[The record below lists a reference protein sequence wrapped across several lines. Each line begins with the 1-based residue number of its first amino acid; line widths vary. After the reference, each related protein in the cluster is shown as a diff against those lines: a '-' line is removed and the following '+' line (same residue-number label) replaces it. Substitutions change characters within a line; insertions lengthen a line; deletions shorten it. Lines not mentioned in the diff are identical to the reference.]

1 MTEKLKNP
9 ETDAAEK
16 TLFSDFPTPTFQQW
30 REIAEKSLKGATIEE
45 KLVTNTYEGIQLQP
59 LYRMEDIEDFS
70 HLSSIPGEFPF
81 VRGTKELGYGEE
93 PWEVCQELIYSSP
106 EEFNQ
111 AARSDLEKGQTMLHV
126 VLDESRFLELDFPR
140 AQQKNSKRRG
150 VPFSSLQDF
159 QKAFN
164 GINLEKTPIYIEA
177 GMTGFPFF
185 ASFMAYLRKQKQNPK
200 NLRGCFGMDPF
211 GQLVQ
216 SGILPY
222 SINQSFEMMSEITR
236 WSKEYA
242 PDLQTIVVGANPYHD
257 AGGNAVQ
264 ELAFAIATGVEY
276 LRNIETEYVSLDD
289 IAQRMRFSFS
299 IGANFFMEIAKF
311 RAARMLWSRIV
322 KELGGNED
330 SQKMSIHARTSA
342 WTKTVN
348 DPYVNI
354 LRGTVE
360 AFGGIIGGINSLHVS
375 PFDEAIRPAEEFS
388 RRIARNTHSIL
399 DEEANLSKVAD
410 PAGGSWYIESLTY
423 SLAEKAWEL
432 FQQIEE
438 KGGMYHSLLEGF
450 PQDLVSKTAELRKS
464 NINNKK
470 DKFVGTNIYPNL
482 NEIPIK
488 NGQQKE
494 EDHIQNQNSPV
505 NDTGMDGLNSNVNLL
520 FVKEALQDFVAAPS
534 MENAI
539 NASSSGA
546 TLDNINKAM
555 RLAKTM
561 TPSINTV
568 RIHRGAE
575 PFEELREHAEVYKEK
590 TGGLPKVFVANIGS
604 VSQYKKR
611 ADFVTDFFEVGGFTS
626 NEYGNFS
633 TVTEAVEAFR
643 FSQSRIFVICSSD
656 ENYQEWVPSL
666 ARGIKQF
673 SPETSVLLAGNP
685 NIQERAMYMEAG
697 VDDFIHASVNN
708 YDKLVVL
715 QIKGG
720 VRE

>member
-9 ETDAAEK
+9 ETDVANK

-30 REIAEKSLKGATIEE
+30 REITEKSLKGATIEE

-59 LYRMEDIEDFS
+59 LYRMEDIEGFS
-70 HLSSIPGEFPF
+70 HLSSMPGEFPF
-81 VRGTKELGYGEE
+81 VRGTKALGYSEE
-93 PWEVCQELIYSSP
+93 PWEVCQELVYSSP

-111 AARSDLEKGQTMLHV
+111 AARNDLEKGQTMLHV
-126 VLDESRFLELDFPR
+126 VLDESRFLDLDFPGT
-140 AQQKNSKRRG
+140 QHKNPKRRG
-150 VPFSSLQDF
+150 VPFSSLHDF
-159 QKAFN
+159 QKAFQ
-164 GINLEKTPIYIEA
+164 GINLEKTPVYIEA
-177 GMTGFPFF
+177 GMTGLPFF
-185 ASFMAYLRKQKQNPK
+185 ASFMAYLQGQNQNPK
-200 NLRGCFGMDPF
+200 NLKGCMGMDPL

-216 SGILPY
+216 SGTLPY
-222 SINQSFEMMSEITR
+222 SINQSFEMMSEIMK
-236 WSKEYA
+236 WSKENA
-242 PDLQTIVVGANPYHD
+242 PHLQTVVVGANSYQD

-264 ELAFAIATGVEY
+264 ELAFSIATGVEY
-276 LRNIETEYVSLDD
+276 LRNIENEFISIDD
-289 IAQRMRFSFS
+289 VAQRMRFSYS

-450 PQDLVSKTAELRKS
+450 PQDMVSKTAELRKN

-482 NEIPIK
+482 NETPIK
-488 NGQQKE
+488 NEKQ
-494 EDHIQNQNSPV
+494 DPSQNSPV
-505 NDTGMDGLNSNVNLL
+505 NDTGIDGLNSNMDLL
-520 FVKEALQDFVAAPS
+520 FVKEALQDFIADPS
-534 MENAI
+534 LENAI
-539 NASSSGA
+539 KASSSGA
-546 TLDNINKAM
+546 TLENLYKAM
-555 RLAKTM
+555 RLSKTM

-575 PFEELREHAEVYKEK
+575 SFESLRDHAEEYKKK
-590 TGGLPKVFVANIGS
+590 TGAHPKVFVANIGT

-611 ADFVTDFFEVGGFTS
+611 ADFVTDFFEVGGFTII
-626 NEYGNFS
+626 EHGGFS

-643 FSQSRIFVICSSD
+643 FSQARIFVICSSD
-656 ENYQEWVPSL
+656 ENYLEWVPSL

-685 NIQERAMYMEAG
+685 NIQDRGLYMDAG